1 MYSLKEREMGERER
15 EREREVEGE
24 GEREIDSHAFE
35 AVSMLSLTDCLF
47 DIFKLLDVIS
57 QLKQHEQTVWR
68 FSIHLCETKL
78 IYEKDHSK
86 TKNTE

>member
-1 MYSLKEREMGERER
+1 MEGKERET
-15 EREREVEGE
+15 
-24 GEREIDSHAFE
+24 DSHAFE

-68 FSIHLCETKL
+68 FSIHLRELKFNINL
-78 IYEKDHSK
+78 RERSK
-86 TKNTE
+86 KN